1 VDLQHEV
8 SAHAGA
14 QHLGRPTGGRA
25 GRGEHGANAG
35 CGSRAQDGADV
46 ARILDAVK
54 DDEIVAGSGSRQRR
68 PGRLDHGQHR

>member
-1 VDLQHEV
+1 MDVQHEV

-14 QHLGRPTGGRA
+14 QHLGRPAGGRA
-25 GRGEHGANAG
+25 GRGEHGANAR

-54 DDEIVAGSGSRQRR
+54 DDEIVVRSGSRQRQ
-68 PGRLDHGQHR
+68 PGRLDHGQQR